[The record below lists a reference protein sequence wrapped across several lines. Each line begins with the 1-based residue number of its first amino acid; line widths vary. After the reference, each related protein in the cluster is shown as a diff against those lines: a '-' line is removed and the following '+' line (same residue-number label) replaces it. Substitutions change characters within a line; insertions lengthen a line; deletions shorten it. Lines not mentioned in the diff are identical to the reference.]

1 MSLQFKVG
9 GSVVHPAHGV
19 GVVTEIKDMIIS
31 GRLNKYYII
40 EFPLNELDRVMIPIE
55 NAENLG
61 LRAISDKKTMAEC
74 LDIIK
79 DTETKYLAELEQ
91 ESFHK
96 RHKEYVDRVQSGDVC
111 EVAKVFKALYERSR
125 DRDLGLKEKFLLER
139 AEKMIVGEVMYSK
152 KVTLEKAQN
161 ILDGCKI

>member
-1 MSLQFKVG
+1 MSYTFKIG

-19 GVVTEIKDMIIS
+19 GLVTEIKDMVIS
-31 GRLNKYYII
+31 GRRNRYYII
-40 EFPLNELDRVMIPIE
+40 EFPLNELDRVMIPVE

-61 LRAISDKKTMAEC
+61 LRLIADKKTIKEC
-74 LDIIK
+74 LRIIA
-79 DTETKYLAELEQ
+79 DSETKYLTELES

-125 DRDLGLKEKFLLER
+125 DRDLGLKEKFLMER
-139 AEKMIVGEVMYSK
+139 AEKMIVGEIMYARDI
-152 KVTLEKAQN
+152 TQDKAQAV
-161 ILDGCKI
+161 LDGVKI

>member
-1 MSLQFKVG
+1 MTQFKIG

-19 GVVTEIKDMIIS
+19 GVVS
-31 GRLNKYYII
+31 GIRDEVICGRKSKYYVI

-61 LRAISDKKTMAEC
+61 LRSIADKKTISEM
-74 LDIIK
+74 LRIVR
-79 DTETKYLAELEQ
+79 DTETAYLTELES

-111 EVAKVFKALYERSR
+111 EVAKVFKALFELS
-125 DRDLGLKEKFLLER
+125 L
-139 AEKMIVGEVMYSK
+139 IH
-152 KVTLEKAQN
+152 
-161 ILDGCKI
+161 I

>member
-1 MSLQFKVG
+1 MSSQFKVN

-19 GVVTEIKDMIIS
+19 GVISEIKDMIIS
-31 GRLNKYYII
+31 GRLNKYYVI
-40 EFPLNELDRVMIPIE
+40 EFPLNELDRVMIPVE

-61 LRAISDKKTMAEC
+61 LRPIADKKTMAEC

-152 KVTLEKAQN
+152 KVTLEKAQS

>member
-1 MSLQFKVG
+1 MPQFKVG

-19 GVVTEIKDMIIS
+19 GVVSEIKEMVIS
-31 GRLNKYYII
+31 GRLNKYYVI

-61 LRAISDKKTMAEC
+61 LRCIADKGTIDEC
-74 LDIIK
+74 LKIIRNS
-79 DTETKYLAELEQ
+79 DGGYLDDLED

-111 EVAKVFKALYERSR
+111 EVAKVFKTLYERSR
-125 DRDLGLKEKFLLER
+125 DRDLGLKEKFLMER
-139 AEKMIVGEVMYSK
+139 AEKMIIGEIMASMK
-152 KVTLEKAQN
+152 LTQDKAQEL
-161 ILDGCKI
+161 LDGAKV